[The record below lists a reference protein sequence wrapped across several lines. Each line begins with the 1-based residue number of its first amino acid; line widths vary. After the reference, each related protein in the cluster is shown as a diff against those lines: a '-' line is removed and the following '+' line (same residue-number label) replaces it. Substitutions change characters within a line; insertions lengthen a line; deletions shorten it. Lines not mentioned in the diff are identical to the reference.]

1 MCNGQDNLGVVAA
14 VGKATLELRDA
25 KQHGLIAIGQVDFSW
40 IVIRTLTGWDNAFC
54 CKNA

>member
-14 VGKATLELRDA
+14 VGKATLELRDE

-40 IVIRTLTGWDNAFC
+40 IVIRTLPGWDNAFC